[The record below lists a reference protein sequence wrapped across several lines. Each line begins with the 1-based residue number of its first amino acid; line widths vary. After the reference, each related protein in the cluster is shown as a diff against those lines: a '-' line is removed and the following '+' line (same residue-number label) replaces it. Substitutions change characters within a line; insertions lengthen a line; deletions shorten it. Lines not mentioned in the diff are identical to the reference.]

1 MTSVRKSWKCG
12 LAVSVL
18 QVMLVAQSTPSGSP
32 PAPNRSAGH
41 AYFSDVV
48 LLDQNGK
55 QQRLYSDL
63 LQGKIVIINSFFA
76 ACKDS
81 CPVMARNFARIQ
93 ESLGD
98 RLGKDV
104 YLLSFTVDPE
114 TDTPE
119 RLRVYAQQMKAK
131 PGWFFLT
138 GTKENVNFA
147 LGKLG
152 LYSEEKQN
160 HLTMFIIGN
169 EPTGLWKKTQGTAA
183 ADDLIHIVQTVLD
196 DRLSSALDSP
206 VNH

>member
-1 MTSVRKSWKCG
+1 MTSVRKSWMRG

-18 QVMLVAQSTPSGSP
+18 QVMLVSQTTPPGSQ
-32 PAPNRSAGH
+32 PAPTRSAGH
-41 AYFSDVV
+41 TYFSDVT

-76 ACKDS
+76 TCKDS
-81 CPVMARNFARIQ
+81 CPVMARNLARIQ

-98 RLGKDV
+98 RMGRDV
-104 YLLSFTVDPE
+104 FLLSITVDPE

-119 RLRVYAQQMKAK
+119 RLRAYAQQMKAK
-131 PGWFFLT
+131 PGWLFLT
-138 GTKENVNFA
+138 GAKDNVNFA

-152 LYSEEKQN
+152 LYTEEKQG

-169 EPTGLWKKTQGTAA
+169 EPTGLWKKTQGTASV
-183 ADDLIHIVQTVLD
+183 DDLIHIVQTVLD
-196 DRLSSALDSP
+196 DRL
-206 VNH
+206 

>member
-1 MTSVRKSWKCG
+1 MTSVRISWMCG
-12 LAVSVL
+12 LAVSV
-18 QVMLVAQSTPSGSP
+18 QVVLLAQAPPGSQ

-41 AYFSDVV
+41 AYFSDVT

-76 ACKDS
+76 TCKDS
-81 CPVMARNFARIQ
+81 CPVMARNLARIQ

-98 RLGKDV
+98 RMGRDV
-104 YLLSFTVDPE
+104 FLLSITVDPE

-119 RLRVYAQQMKAK
+119 RLRAYAQQMKAK
-131 PGWFFLT
+131 PGWLFLT
-138 GTKENVNFA
+138 GAKENVNFA

-152 LYSEEKQN
+152 LYTEEKQG

-169 EPTGLWKKTQGTAA
+169 EPTGLWKKTQGTAS
-183 ADDLIHIVQTVLD
+183 ADDLIRIVQTVLD
-196 DRLSSALDSP
+196 DRL
-206 VNH
+206 

>member
-1 MTSVRKSWKCG
+1 MTSVRKSWMCG
-12 LAVSVL
+12 LSVSVL
-18 QVMLVAQSTPSGSP
+18 QVMLVAQTTPPGSQ
-32 PAPNRSAGH
+32 PAPTRSAGH

-55 QQRLYSDL
+55 QRRLYSDL

-76 ACKDS
+76 TCKDS
-81 CPVMARNFARIQ
+81 CPVMARNLARIQ

-98 RLGKDV
+98 RMGRDV
-104 YLLSFTVDPE
+104 FLLSITVDPE

-119 RLRVYAQQMKAK
+119 RLRAYAQQMKAK

-152 LYSEEKQN
+152 LYTEEKQS

-169 EPTGLWKKTQGTAA
+169 EPTGLWKKTQGTALV
-183 ADDLIHIVQTVLD
+183 DDLIHIVQTVLD
-196 DRLSSALDSP
+196 DRL
-206 VNH
+206 

>member
-1 MTSVRKSWKCG
+1 MTSVRKSSMYG

-18 QVMLVAQSTPSGSP
+18 QIMLFAQATPPGSQ

-76 ACKDS
+76 TCKDS

-98 RLGKDV
+98 RMGRDV
-104 YLLSFTVDPE
+104 FLLSITVDPE

-119 RLRVYAQQMKAK
+119 RLKAYAKQMKAK
-131 PGWFFLT
+131 PGWLFLT

-152 LYSEEKQN
+152 LYTVEKQN
-160 HLTMFIIGN
+160 HVTMFIIGN
-169 EPTGLWKKTQGTAA
+169 EPTGLWKKTQGTAV

-196 DRLSSALDSP
+196 DRL
-206 VNH
+206 